1 MAINQNIPQA
11 WENYVTQVNLGL
23 EEVPHIFYDVL
34 TYTDNA
40 TTRLT
45 FFQQTNVA
53 EDLTNMRASG
63 MMVNPEAFLVQ
74 NISIFFRTTFETVDT
89 GAAGAFP
96 SQVGDIVLLANTG
109 ICKLKI
115 GNKIYGPW
123 PIWRLPASTFLKGML
138 SQAGAEAANL
148 TQAYAQLDGPLYAL
162 FPNLMLSPLQA
173 FSVELSWPSGAV
185 NTSANVVIQVCLD
198 GQLARSIQ

>member
-1 MAINQNIPQA
+1 MINLNIPKA
-11 WENYVTQVNLGL
+11 WSNYVTQTNLGL
-23 EEVPHIFYDVL
+23 EERPHIFYDTL
-34 TYTDNA
+34 TFTDNV
-40 TTRLT
+40 TTLLR

-53 EDLTNMRASG
+53 EDLTNMKASG
-63 MMVNPEAFLVQ
+63 MMVNPEAFLIQ
-74 NISIFFRTTFETVDT
+74 NISIFFRTTVETVDS
-89 GAAGAFP
+89 GGAGALA
-96 SQVGDIVLLANTG
+96 SQINDIVTLANTG

-148 TQAYAQLDGPLYAL
+148 TQAYGQLDGPLYSL
-162 FPNLMLSPLQA
+162 FPNLMLSPLQS
-173 FSVELSWPSGAV
+173 FEVTLSWPSGTV

-198 GQLARSIQ
+198 GQLATSIQ